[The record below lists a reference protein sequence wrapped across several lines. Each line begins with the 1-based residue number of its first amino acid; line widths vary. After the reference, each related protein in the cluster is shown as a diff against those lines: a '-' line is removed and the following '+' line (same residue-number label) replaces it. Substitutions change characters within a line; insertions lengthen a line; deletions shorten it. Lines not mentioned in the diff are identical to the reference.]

1 MQDGLPI
8 GLAAKASGI
17 KVPTIRYYEQIGLLP
32 SVGRSLSNRR
42 LYDSVDIDRMKFI
55 RHSREL
61 GFDIDAI
68 RALLRL
74 QDDPARPCADADMIA
89 RERLAEVRTKIGNL
103 KLLEAEL
110 SRMLEEGSHG
120 HIATCRVIE
129 TLADHAQCSYH
140 SDRA

>member
-42 LYDSVDIDRMKFI
+42 LYDAVDINRMKFI

-74 QDDPARPCADADMIA
+74 QDDPARPCADADLIA

-110 SRMLEEGSHG
+110 SRMVDEGSHG
-120 HIATCRVIE
+120 RIATCRVIE

-140 SDRA
+140 GAGA